1 MATEAGQQEN
11 GSTDETSGQEQQGQQ
26 QQTTPETGGNGSQQQ
41 AAPQVDDNTQL
52 PETHPLVK
60 TLAANKEKLS
70 KQATELAE
78 ARTQAGKVTQL
89 EAALNERPTKEA
101 FEGLQ
106 TRYDRLEA
114 FLLAAGG
121 PLSKALDSRT
131 FTKDLFESDKDVAEL
146 VTQWHK
152 DNPSATAA
160 ALGGGSVEG
169 QGKPKHDPNDLI
181 RAAFKGSRS

>member
-1 MATEAGQQEN
+1 MPTEQDNSN
-11 GSTDETSGQEQQGQQ
+11 GSTDETSGQEQQSQQ
-26 QQTTPETGGNGSQQQ
+26 QQATPETGGNGEQQQ
-41 AAPQVDDNTQL
+41 AAPQVDDSTQL

-121 PLSKALDSRT
+121 PISKALDSRT
-131 FTKDLFESDKDVAEL
+131 FTKDLFESDKDVASL
-146 VTQWHK
+146 VSEWHK
-152 DNPSATAA
+152 NNPSATAA
-160 ALGGGSVEG
+160 ALGGGGTEG
-169 QGKPKHDPNDLI
+169 AGKPKHDPNDLI
-181 RAAFKGSRS
+181 RAAFKGRSTT